1 MAKRMKFSVFGLPH
15 YTVWHLYEP
24 SVDDIRH
31 MEEMEQ
37 ERKNREQEEKDRA
50 DRMKKIKDE
59 FNEPSNQWEKDK
71 TELQDIAAKEEE
83 SRKKESSSSGGNEE
97 GPAAE
102 PVKETAPSSSSP
114 MPEKAD
120 TSEQIIERSIDQTQ
134 VNIK

>member
-31 MEEMEQ
+31 MKEMEQ

-59 FNEPSNQWEKDK
+59 FNEPNNQWEKDK

-83 SRKKESSSSGGNEE
+83 SKKKDVSSEGGNEE
-97 GPAAE
+97 GPAAQ
-102 PVKETAPSSSSP
+102 PIKETVPPAGAPVQ
-114 MPEKAD
+114 ETAD
-120 TSEQIIERSIDQTQ
+120 TS
-134 VNIK
+134 K